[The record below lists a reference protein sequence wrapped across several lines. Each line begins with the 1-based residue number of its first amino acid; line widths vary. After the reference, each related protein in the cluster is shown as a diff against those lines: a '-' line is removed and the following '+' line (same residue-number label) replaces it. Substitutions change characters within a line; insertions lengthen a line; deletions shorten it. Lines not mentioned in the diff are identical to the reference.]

1 MKTLKLMNK
10 ITQWRLNQEIK
21 NKPLTD
27 ERRKELIPALQ
38 YAIKNKVSPEELKQK
53 YEITEFEAYYIYKTL
68 ETHKALLKRYYVSII
83 DIENTILSV
92 GIPSIRAQKLIN
104 LLITTIKH
112 APASYN
118 IGLCI
123 TFKLLES
130 KYKIPEYEIKYL
142 KLVMHIE
149 GNRKFSTGYW
159 WGMDNRPVRV
169 AYCNYLKEVI
179 KDFSFGRISYIEDE

>member
-1 MKTLKLMNK
+1 MNE
-10 ITQWRLNQEIK
+10 ITQWRLNREIK

-53 YEITEFEAYYIYKTL
+53 YEITELEAYYIYKTV
-68 ETHKALLKRYYVSII
+68 ETHRAVLKRHYVSI

-92 GIPSIRAQKLIN
+92 GIPSIRAQKLLN
-104 LLITTIKH
+104 LLITVVKH

-123 TFKLLES
+123 AFKLLEGR
-130 KYKIPEYEIKYL
+130 YKIPEYEIEYL
-142 KLVMHIE
+142 KLVMVIE
-149 GNRKFSTGYW
+149 GDRKFSTGYW